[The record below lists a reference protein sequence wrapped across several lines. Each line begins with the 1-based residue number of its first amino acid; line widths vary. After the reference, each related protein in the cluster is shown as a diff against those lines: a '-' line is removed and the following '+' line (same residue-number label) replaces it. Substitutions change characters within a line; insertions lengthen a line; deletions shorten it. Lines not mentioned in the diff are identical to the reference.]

1 MASPLEL
8 LLRPVAEI
16 LNRNITET
24 TPARELVSELSGATI
39 AIRARETALS
49 TFFSF
54 ENEIVTLSTE
64 YLDDP
69 DVVITGS
76 LVTLTKMI
84 GGGGEAA
91 IRNGDVDLTGDAA
104 TAQRFQKLLD
114 YAKPDIEE
122 ELSRIIGDVAAHRLA
137 QFAHGIG
144 DWARETRSTM
154 GSNVR
159 EYLQEES
166 RDVPTRYE
174 VDRFTQRVGTLRD
187 DVERIAARLNRLE
200 GER

>member
-1 MASPLEL
+1 MAGPLEV

-16 LNRNITET
+16 LNRNIAET
-24 TPARELVSELSGATI
+24 TPARELAHELNGATI
-39 AIRARETALS
+39 AIRANDTGISAY
-49 TFFSF
+49 FSF
-54 ENEIVTLSTE
+54 ADDVAALSTE
-64 YLDDP
+64 YSEEP
-69 DVVITGS
+69 EVIISGS

-91 IRNGDVDLTGDAA
+91 IRSGDLALSGDAA
-104 TAQRFQKLLD
+104 TAQRFQKLLEF
-114 YAKPDIEE
+114 AKPDIEE

-137 QFAHGIG
+137 QIARGIG
-144 DWARETRSTM
+144 NWARETRSTM

-187 DVERIAARLNRLE
+187 DVERIAARLNRLQ
-200 GER
+200 GDN

>member
-1 MASPLEL
+1 MTSPLEV

-16 LNRNITET
+16 LNRNIAET
-24 TPARELVSELSGATI
+24 TPARELAIELDGATI

-49 TFFSF
+49 AFFSF
-54 ENEIVTLSTE
+54 EDEIIALSTE
-64 YLDDP
+64 YLDEP
-69 DVVITGS
+69 DVVISGS

-91 IRNGDVDLTGDAA
+91 IRNGDVDLSGDAA
-104 TAQRFQKLLD
+104 TAQRFQRLLD

-137 QFAHGIG
+137 QVARGIG

>member
-1 MASPLEL
+1 MAGPLEA

-16 LNRNITET
+16 LNRNIAEI
-24 TPARELVSELSGATI
+24 TPARELARELSGATI
-39 AIRARETALS
+39 VIRARETCIS
-49 TFFSF
+49 TFFTF
-54 ENEIVTLSTE
+54 GDDTVTLATE
-64 YLDDP
+64 YTEEP

-76 LVTLTKMI
+76 LLTLTKMI

-104 TAQRFQKLLD
+104 TAQRFQKLLEF
-114 YAKPDIEE
+114 AKPDIEE
-122 ELSRIIGDVAAHRLA
+122 EMSRIIGDVAAHRLA
-137 QFAHGIG
+137 QVARGIG

-154 GSNVR
+154 GNNVR

-174 VDRFTQRVGTLRD
+174 VDRFTQRVGALRD

-200 GER
+200 GGS